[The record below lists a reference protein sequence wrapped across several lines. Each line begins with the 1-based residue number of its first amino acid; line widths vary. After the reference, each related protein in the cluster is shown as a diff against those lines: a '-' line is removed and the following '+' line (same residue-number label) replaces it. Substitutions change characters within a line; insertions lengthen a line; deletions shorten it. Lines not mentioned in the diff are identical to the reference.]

1 LFFVVIL
8 RRTRVAGERF
18 CSLGWHGGGPAFAFV
33 FALAFAFLLSSFAE
47 GGGPAFA
54 LAFVFAPALAHSSTQ
69 PPRST
74 MPSTQQIK
82 SSFRPA
88 PEQVKR
94 VEGAVE
100 KSASPPAQPNHPHRR
115 ITKNLLIPISL
126 FIALTLSP
134 PPIRAQGCTQCLD
147 NTAATPPATQRGY
160 RRAIILLTLT
170 AGGLFATTL
179 ALFKRHR

>member
-1 LFFVVIL
+1 
-8 RRTRVAGERF
+8 
-18 CSLGWHGGGPAFAFV
+18 
-33 FALAFAFLLSSFAE
+33 
-47 GGGPAFA
+47 
-54 LAFVFAPALAHSSTQ
+54 
-69 PPRST
+69 

-82 SSFRPA
+82 SSFQPA
-88 PEQVKR
+88 PEQVER

-100 KSASPPAQPNHPHRR
+100 KSAAPPPQPTHPHRR
-115 ITKNLLIPISL
+115 IKKNLLIPISL

-147 NTAATPPATQRGY
+147 NTAATPPATQRAY